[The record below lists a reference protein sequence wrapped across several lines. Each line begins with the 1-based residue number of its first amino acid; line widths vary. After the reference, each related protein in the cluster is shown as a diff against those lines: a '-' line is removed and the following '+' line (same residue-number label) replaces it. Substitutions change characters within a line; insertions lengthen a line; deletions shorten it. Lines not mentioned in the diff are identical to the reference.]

1 MITKRLR
8 YEDMKITI
16 DEDACK
22 KVKLSLPEVLMIT
35 LVKTGVNIETLL
47 KQMKEKQI
55 LVEEHTLLGTNLL
68 VTQRWSDLSDK
79 ALLSAD
85 KSVPDNKRLENLA
98 KSLMEVFP
106 AGKKEGTSQYW
117 KGNLRDNTLRLAKF
131 FKLYG
136 DKYTDEQMIEA
147 AKNYVSS
154 HNGKYQYMRVLKYF
168 IWKDARKVNS
178 EGEGYIEE
186 VSDLAAFI
194 ENAKDEKNLKE
205 DWMSTMI

>member
-1 MITKRLR
+1 
-8 YEDMKITI
+8 MKITI

-22 KVKLSLPEVLMIT
+22 KVKLSLSEVLMIT
-35 LVKTGVNIETLL
+35 LVKTGVNIEALL
-47 KQMKEKQI
+47 EQMKEKQI

-85 KSVPDNKRLENLA
+85 KSVPDHKRLENLA

-106 AGKKEGTSQYW
+106 AGKKEGTSHYW

-154 HNGKYQYMRVLKYF
+154 HNGMYQYMRVLKYF
-168 IWKDARKVNS
+168 IWKDERKVNS

-194 ENAKDEKNLKE
+194 ENAKDEKNLKD
-205 DWMSTMI
+205 DWMSTMV

>member
-1 MITKRLR
+1 
-8 YEDMKITI
+8 MKITI

-136 DKYTDEQMIEA
+136 NKYTDEQMIEA

-154 HNGKYQYMRVLKYF
+154 HNGKYQYMRLLKYF

-194 ENAKDEKNLKE
+194 ENAKDEKNLKD
-205 DWMSTMI
+205 DWMSTMV

>member
-1 MITKRLR
+1 
-8 YEDMKITI
+8 MKITI

-22 KVKLSLPEVLMIT
+22 NVKLSLPEVLMIT
-35 LVKTGVNIETLL
+35 LVKTGINIETLL

-55 LVEEHTLLGTNLL
+55 LVEEHNLLGTNLL
-68 VTQRWSDLSDK
+68 VTQKWSDLSDK

-85 KSVPDNKRLENLA
+85 KSVPNNKRLENLA
-98 KSLMEVFP
+98 KALMEVFP

-168 IWKDARKVNS
+168 IWKDTRKVNS

-194 ENAKDEKNLKE
+194 ENAKDEKNLKD

>member
-1 MITKRLR
+1 
-8 YEDMKITI
+8 MKITI

-168 IWKDARKVNS
+168 IWKDTRKVNS

-194 ENAKDEKNLKE
+194 ENAKDEKNLKDE
-205 DWMSTMI
+205 WMSTMV

>member
-1 MITKRLR
+1 
-8 YEDMKITI
+8 MKITI
-16 DEDACK
+16 DENACK

-55 LVEEHTLLGTNLL
+55 LIEEHTILGTNLL
-68 VTQRWSDLSDK
+68 VTQRWSDLSDR

-98 KSLMEVFP
+98 KSLMEIFP

-168 IWKDARKVNS
+168 IWKDTRKVNS

-194 ENAKDEKNLKE
+194 ENAKDEKNLKD
-205 DWMSTMI
+205 DWMSTMV

>member
-1 MITKRLR
+1 
-8 YEDMKITI
+8 MKITI
-16 DEDACK
+16 DENACK

-85 KSVPDNKRLENLA
+85 KSVPDNKRLESLA

-168 IWKDARKVNS
+168 IWKDTRKVNS

-194 ENAKDEKNLKE
+194 ENAKDEKNLKD
-205 DWMSTMI
+205 DWMSTMV

>member
-1 MITKRLR
+1 
-8 YEDMKITI
+8 MKITI

-35 LVKTGVNIETLL
+35 LVKTGVNIEALL

-68 VTQRWSDLSDK
+68 VTQRWSDLSDR

-168 IWKDARKVNS
+168 IWKDTRKVNS

-194 ENAKDEKNLKE
+194 ENAKDEKNLKD
-205 DWMSTMI
+205 DWMSTMV

>member
-1 MITKRLR
+1 
-8 YEDMKITI
+8 MKITI

-35 LVKTGVNIETLL
+35 LVKTGVDIETLL

-85 KSVPDNKRLENLA
+85 KSVPDNKRLESLA

-136 DKYTDEQMIEA
+136 DKYTDEQLIEA

-168 IWKDARKVNS
+168 IWKDTRKVNS

-194 ENAKDEKNLKE
+194 ENAKDEKNLKD
-205 DWMSTMI
+205 DWMSTMV

>member
-1 MITKRLR
+1 
-8 YEDMKITI
+8 MKVTI

-47 KQMKEKQI
+47 KQMKERQI

-98 KSLMEVFP
+98 KALMEVFP

-194 ENAKDEKNLKE
+194 ENAKDEKNLKD
-205 DWMSTMI
+205 DWMSTMV

>member
-1 MITKRLR
+1 
-8 YEDMKITI
+8 MKITI
-16 DEDACK
+16 DEDTCK

-147 AKNYVSS
+147 TKNYVSS

-168 IWKDARKVNS
+168 IWKDTRKVNS

-194 ENAKDEKNLKE
+194 ENAKDEKNLKD
-205 DWMSTMI
+205 DWMSTMV

>member
-1 MITKRLR
+1 
-8 YEDMKITI
+8 MKITI

-136 DKYTDEQMIEA
+136 NKYTDEQMIEA

-194 ENAKDEKNLKE
+194 ENAKDEKNLKD
-205 DWMSTMI
+205 DWMSTMV

>member
-1 MITKRLR
+1 
-8 YEDMKITI
+8 MKLTI
-16 DEDACK
+16 DENACK

-35 LVKTGVNIETLL
+35 LVKTGVNIEILL

-55 LVEEHTLLGTNLL
+55 LIEEHTILGTNLL
-68 VTQRWSDLSDK
+68 VTQRWSDLSDR

-178 EGEGYIEE
+178 EGESYIEE

>member
-1 MITKRLR
+1 
-8 YEDMKITI
+8 MKITI
-16 DEDACK
+16 DENACK

-98 KSLMEVFP
+98 KSLMEIFP

-168 IWKDARKVNS
+168 IWKDTRKVNS

-194 ENAKDEKNLKE
+194 ENAKDEKNLKD
-205 DWMSTMI
+205 DWMSTMV

>member
-1 MITKRLR
+1 
-8 YEDMKITI
+8 MKITI

-194 ENAKDEKNLKE
+194 ENAKDEKNLKD

>member
-1 MITKRLR
+1 
-8 YEDMKITI
+8 MKITI

-55 LVEEHTLLGTNLL
+55 LIEEHTILGTNLL

-168 IWKDARKVNS
+168 IWKDTRKVNS

>member
-1 MITKRLR
+1 
-8 YEDMKITI
+8 MKLTI

-22 KVKLSLPEVLMIT
+22 KVNLSLPEVLMIT
-35 LVKTGVNIETLL
+35 LVKTGVNIEALV

-55 LVEEHTLLGTNLL
+55 LVEEHTLLGINLL

-85 KSVPDNKRLENLA
+85 KSVPDNKRLETLA
-98 KSLMEVFP
+98 KALMEVFP

-136 DKYTDEQMIEA
+136 DKYTDEQLIEA

-154 HNGKYQYMRVLKYF
+154 HNGRYQYMRVLKYF
-168 IWKDARKVNS
+168 IWKDTRKVNS

-194 ENAKDEKNLKE
+194 ENAKDEQDLKD
-205 DWMSTMI
+205 DWVSNMI

>member
-1 MITKRLR
+1 
-8 YEDMKITI
+8 MKITI

-55 LVEEHTLLGTNLL
+55 LIEEHTILGTNLL
-68 VTQRWSDLSDK
+68 VTQRWSDLSDR

>member
-1 MITKRLR
+1 
-8 YEDMKITI
+8 MKITI

-35 LVKTGVNIETLL
+35 LVKTGVDIETLL

-55 LVEEHTLLGTNLL
+55 LIEEHTLLGTNFL

-168 IWKDARKVNS
+168 IWKDTRKVNS

-194 ENAKDEKNLKE
+194 ENAKDEKNLKD
-205 DWMSTMI
+205 DWMSTMV

>member
-1 MITKRLR
+1 
-8 YEDMKITI
+8 MKLTI

-22 KVKLSLPEVLMIT
+22 KVNLSLPEVLMIT
-35 LVKTGVNIETLL
+35 LVKTGVNIETLV

-55 LVEEHTLLGTNLL
+55 LVEEHTLLGINLL

-147 AKNYVSS
+147 AKN
-154 HNGKYQYMRVLKYF
+154 M
-168 IWKDARKVNS
+168 D
-178 EGEGYIEE
+178 
-186 VSDLAAFI
+186 FI
-194 ENAKDEKNLKE
+194 EAAQLRDQLLKME
-205 DWMSTMI
+205 ERLKQLT

>member
-1 MITKRLR
+1 
-8 YEDMKITI
+8 MKITI
-16 DEDACK
+16 DENACK

-168 IWKDARKVNS
+168 IWKDTRKVNS

-194 ENAKDEKNLKE
+194 ENAKDEKDLKD
-205 DWMSTMI
+205 DWVSNMV

>member
-1 MITKRLR
+1 
-8 YEDMKITI
+8 MKITI

-22 KVKLSLPEVLMIT
+22 KVKLSLPEVLLIT
-35 LVKTGVNIETLL
+35 LVKTGVNIEILL

-98 KSLMEVFP
+98 RALMEVFP

-136 DKYTDEQMIEA
+136 DKYTDEQLIEA

-168 IWKDARKVNS
+168 IWKDTRKVNS

-194 ENAKDEKNLKE
+194 ENAKDEKNLKD
-205 DWMSTMI
+205 DWMSTMV

>member
-1 MITKRLR
+1 
-8 YEDMKITI
+8 MKITI
-16 DEDACK
+16 DENACK

-35 LVKTGVNIETLL
+35 LVRTGVNIETLL

-55 LVEEHTLLGTNLL
+55 LIEEHTILGTNLL
-68 VTQRWSDLSDK
+68 VTQRWSDLSDR

-98 KSLMEVFP
+98 KSLMEIFP

-168 IWKDARKVNS
+168 IWKDTRKVNS

-194 ENAKDEKNLKE
+194 ENAKDEKNLKD
-205 DWMSTMI
+205 DWMSTMV

>member
-1 MITKRLR
+1 
-8 YEDMKITI
+8 MKITI

-68 VTQRWSDLSDK
+68 VTQRWSDLSDR
-79 ALLSAD
+79 ALLYAD

-168 IWKDARKVNS
+168 IWKDTRKVNS

-194 ENAKDEKNLKE
+194 ENAKDEKNLKD
-205 DWMSTMI
+205 DWMSTMV

>member
-1 MITKRLR
+1 
-8 YEDMKITI
+8 MKITI
-16 DEDACK
+16 DENACK

-194 ENAKDEKNLKE
+194 ENAKDEKNLKD
-205 DWMSTMI
+205 DWMSTMV

>member
-1 MITKRLR
+1 
-8 YEDMKITI
+8 MKITI

-98 KSLMEVFP
+98 RALMEVFP

-194 ENAKDEKNLKE
+194 ENAKDEENLKD
-205 DWMSTMI
+205 DWMSTMV

>member
-1 MITKRLR
+1 
-8 YEDMKITI
+8 MKITI

-168 IWKDARKVNS
+168 IWKDTRKVNS

-205 DWMSTMI
+205 DWMSTLI

>member
-1 MITKRLR
+1 
-8 YEDMKITI
+8 MKITI

-98 KSLMEVFP
+98 RVLMEVFP

-194 ENAKDEKNLKE
+194 ENAKDEKNLRD
-205 DWMSTMI
+205 DWMSTMV

>member
-1 MITKRLR
+1 
-8 YEDMKITI
+8 MKITI

-85 KSVPDNKRLENLA
+85 RSVPDNKRLENLA

-168 IWKDARKVNS
+168 IWKDTRKVNS

-194 ENAKDEKNLKE
+194 ENAKDEKNLKD
-205 DWMSTMI
+205 DWMSTMV

>member
-1 MITKRLR
+1 
-8 YEDMKITI
+8 
-16 DEDACK
+16 
-22 KVKLSLPEVLMIT
+22 MIT

-55 LVEEHTLLGTNLL
+55 LIEEHTILGTNLL
-68 VTQRWSDLSDK
+68 VTQRWSDLSDR

-98 KSLMEVFP
+98 KALKEIFP

-117 KGNLRDNTLRLAKF
+117 KGNLRDNTLRVAKF

-136 DKYTDEQMIEA
+136 DKYTDEQLIEA

-178 EGEGYIEE
+178 EGESYIEE

>member
-1 MITKRLR
+1 
-8 YEDMKITI
+8 MKITI

-98 KSLMEVFP
+98 RALMEVFP

-194 ENAKDEKNLKE
+194 ENANEEKNLKD
-205 DWMSTMI
+205 DWMSTMV

>member
-1 MITKRLR
+1 
-8 YEDMKITI
+8 MKITI

-154 HNGKYQYMRVLKYF
+154 HNGRYQYMRVLKYF

-178 EGEGYIEE
+178 EGEGCIEE

-194 ENAKDEKNLKE
+194 ENAKDEKNLKD
-205 DWMSTMI
+205 DWMSTMV

>member
-1 MITKRLR
+1 
-8 YEDMKITI
+8 MKLTI

-22 KVKLSLPEVLMIT
+22 KVNLSLPEVLMIT

-55 LVEEHTLLGTNLL
+55 LIEEHTILGTNLL
-68 VTQRWSDLSDK
+68 VTQRWSDLSDR

-168 IWKDARKVNS
+168 IWKDTRKVNS

>member
-1 MITKRLR
+1 
-8 YEDMKITI
+8 MKITI

-79 ALLSAD
+79 ALLSVD

-168 IWKDARKVNS
+168 IWKDTRKVNS

-194 ENAKDEKNLKE
+194 ENAKDEKNLKD
-205 DWMSTMI
+205 DWMSTMV

>member
-1 MITKRLR
+1 
-8 YEDMKITI
+8 MKITI

-154 HNGKYQYMRVLKYF
+154 HNGKYQYMRLLKYF
-168 IWKDARKVNS
+168 IWKDTRKVNS

-194 ENAKDEKNLKE
+194 ENAKDEKNLKD
-205 DWMSTMI
+205 DWMSTMV

>member
-1 MITKRLR
+1 
-8 YEDMKITI
+8 MKITI
-16 DEDACK
+16 DENACK

-47 KQMKEKQI
+47 KQMKEKQMLI
-55 LVEEHTLLGTNLL
+55 EEHTLLGTNLL

-98 KSLMEVFP
+98 KALMEIFP

-168 IWKDARKVNS
+168 IWKDTRKVNS

-194 ENAKDEKNLKE
+194 ENAKDEKNLKD
-205 DWMSTMI
+205 DWMSTMV

>member
-1 MITKRLR
+1 
-8 YEDMKITI
+8 MKITI

-22 KVKLSLPEVLMIT
+22 KVNLSLPEVLMIV
-35 LVKTGVNIETLL
+35 LVKTGANLEELIAEMKK
-47 KQMKEKQI
+47 KQVLI
-55 LVEEHTLLGTNLL
+55 EEHTLLGKNLL
-68 VTQRWSDLSDK
+68 VTQRWSDLCDK
-79 ALLSAD
+79 ALLSSD
-85 KSVPDNKRLENLA
+85 KAVPDNKRLESLA
-98 KSLMEVFP
+98 RSLMEVFP
-106 AGKKEGTSQYW
+106 AGKKEGTTQYW

-136 DKYTDEQMIEA
+136 DKYTDEQLIEA
-147 AKNYVSS
+147 AKSYVSS
-154 HNGKYQYMRVLKYF
+154 HNGRYQYMRLLKYF

-194 ENAKDEKNLKE
+194 ENAKDDKNQKD

>member
-1 MITKRLR
+1 
-8 YEDMKITI
+8 MKITI

-35 LVKTGVNIETLL
+35 LVKTGVNIEALL

-168 IWKDARKVNS
+168 IWKDTRKVNS

-194 ENAKDEKNLKE
+194 ENAKDEKNLKD

>member
-1 MITKRLR
+1 
-8 YEDMKITI
+8 MKITI

-168 IWKDARKVNS
+168 IWKDTKKVNS

-194 ENAKDEKNLKE
+194 ENAKDEKNLKD
-205 DWMSTMI
+205 DWMSTMV